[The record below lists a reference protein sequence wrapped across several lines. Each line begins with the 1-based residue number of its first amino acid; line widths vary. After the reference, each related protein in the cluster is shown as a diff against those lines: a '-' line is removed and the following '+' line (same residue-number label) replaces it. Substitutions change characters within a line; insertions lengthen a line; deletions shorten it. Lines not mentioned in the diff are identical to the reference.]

1 MAETAARQGQDASH
15 EQAGGLGRDVAQQD
29 PSVPRYWPNGALL
42 CNAHNSAGALCEAI
56 AIRGKTKC
64 RTHGGRSLS
73 GMASPN
79 FKHGR
84 YSKDLLTE
92 MAVRVDEA
100 RGNPELLSVS
110 DDIALVEARIAEVL
124 RQLGTGESG
133 ATWLALKRTL
143 EEFSVAMA
151 RGDMAGMHQH
161 FQAMRAL
168 VKDGS
173 SAAGAWQE
181 LRRLEELRCKLVQ
194 TEMKTLQGLQ
204 QMLTI
209 QQHLLLV
216 SAQTDAVVQA
226 VKAHADPVT
235 GRKILTEVQAEFTRL
250 ATLGARP

>member
-1 MAETAARQGQDASH
+1 
-15 EQAGGLGRDVAQQD
+15 
-29 PSVPRYWPNGALL
+29 
-42 CNAHNSAGALCEAI
+42 
-56 AIRGKTKC
+56 
-64 RTHGGRSLS
+64 LS
-73 GMASPN
+73 GMASGN
-79 FKHGR
+79 YKHGR

-143 EEFSVAMA
+143 DEFSGAMT
-151 RGDMAGMHQH
+151 RGDMAGMSQH

-168 VKDGS
+168 VRDGS
-173 SAAGAWQE
+173 RTTHAWQE

-204 QMLTI
+204 QMMTI

-226 VKAHADPVT
+226 VRAHADTDT
-235 GRKILTEVQAEFTRL
+235 GRKILMDVQAEFTRL
-250 ATLGARP
+250 ATLEAR